1 MGNAMRYLM
10 FQSINMTSSIKQHA
24 LLSIDI
30 GVKNLGWTIFSSN
43 EPLTNGLQRSHN
55 SIGIAFGI
63 YNITDNTSNLDSV
76 VADRC
81 VAVAKFFKRIVDNF
95 ILDLCVVERQVPS
108 NTKAMELMYAITS
121 AALCYL
127 SEPSNLIIFDPKLK
141 FQWLG
146 LSYNTTNKAH
156 KYQSIEMCKSLLIEL
171 TNEKQVIEFDKHP
184 KRDDI
189 ADSFNQGID
198 CLAKEGLIDISLK
211 NIRQMIASHNI
222 A

>member
-1 MGNAMRYLM
+1 MSTN
-10 FQSINMTSSIKQHA
+10 TKQHA

-30 GVKNLGWTIFSSN
+30 GVKNLGWTIFSSKDT
-43 EPLTNGLQRSHN
+43 LTNGLQRPHQSL
-55 SIGIAFGI
+55 GIAFGI

-81 VAVAKFFKRIVDNF
+81 VAVSRFFKRIVDNF
-95 ILDLCVVERQVPS
+95 VLDICVIERQVPS

-127 SEPSNLIIFDPKLK
+127 PNPNNLIIFDPKLK

-146 LSYNTTNKAH
+146 LSYNTVNKAH
-156 KYQSIEMCKSLLIEL
+156 KYQSIEMCKALLIDL
-171 TNEKQVIEFDKHP
+171 TNEKQVEEFDKHP

-189 ADSFNQGID
+189 ADSFNQGLD
-198 CLAKEGLIDISLK
+198 YLAKEGLIDISLK
-211 NIRQMIASHNI
+211 NIRQMIADHHV